1 MTRIAAKATF
11 VRMLPGEPK
20 NFIYTEQSIR
30 DDLHDRMK
38 NHVLP
43 LAKRLVGVDTGRLRA
58 NTREQSGVLATV
70 GPFSQVVSG
79 WTGTQGG
86 ARSYVM
92 PHHDGSPPHII
103 AARRRGRYLRFEMNG
118 AVVFRRQVRHPG
130 TRGTKFLTRALPAAA
145 R

>member
-1 MTRIAAKATF
+1 MRIASSF

-20 NFIYTEQSIR
+20 LFIYTDQDIR

-38 NHVLP
+38 NRVLP
-43 LAKRLVGVDTGRLRA
+43 MAKRLVGVDTGRLRA

-79 WTGTQGG
+79 WLGTQGG
-86 ARSYVM
+86 ERSYVM
-92 PHHDGSPPHII
+92 PHHDGSAPHII
-103 AARRRGRYLRFEMNG
+103 AARRAKALRFEMNG
-118 AVVFRRQVRHPG
+118 AVVFRRSVRHPG
-130 TRGTKFLTRALPAAA
+130 TRGTKFLTRALPFAA